1 MVKIDLM
8 ELKMFQQ
15 EDLGKFQDLWPH
27 LFKIFEFQQQKM
39 LKGEAKM
46 MTLDKQNKVL
56 MTQMKSIIHN

>member
-8 ELKMFQQ
+8 ELKMLQQ

-27 LFKIFEFQQQKM
+27 LYKIFEFQQQKM

-46 MTLDKQNKVL
+46 LTLDKQNKAL
-56 MTQMKSIIHN
+56 MTHMKSFIHN